1 MLTLNFNQISNKLDA
16 KIVNQYLGIMDNVN
30 PEDPKFQESFS
41 DFYQINNS
49 GWKSPAIMKSLFFN
63 VFSAFNEINK
73 KGYQLNYEMI
83 VTVLSKISGMTEKSF
98 SSKMLHT
105 LYKDEPII
113 DSKVI
118 GKIKDKKS
126 NFKLATGYAQS
137 LYVANYTLPMAID
150 LHNCLKKYYDSL
162 KKDTSTI
169 LYISDFDNW
178 CNSQGINPSR
188 ISETKKIDFWMWL
201 AP

>member
-1 MLTLNFNQISNKLDA
+1 MLTLSFNQISNKLDV
-16 KIVNQYLGIMDNVN
+16 KIVNQYLDIMNNVN
-30 PEDPKFQESFS
+30 PENPKFQESFS

-83 VTVLSKISGMTEKSF
+83 VTMLSKISGMTEKSF

-105 LYKDEPII
+105 LCKDEPII

-118 GKIKDKKS
+118 GKIQDKKS

-137 LYVANYTLPMAID
+137 LYAANYTLPMAID
-150 LHNCLKKYYDSL
+150 LHDCLKKYYGIL
-162 KKDTSTI
+162 KKDASTI
-169 LYISDFDNW
+169 LYISEFDNW
-178 CNSQGINPSR
+178 CKGKGINSKL
-188 ISETKKIDFWMWL
+188 ISDTKKIDFWMWL
-201 AP
+201 A

>member
-1 MLTLNFNQISNKLDA
+1 MLTLMFNQISNKLDV
-16 KIVNQYLGIMDNVN
+16 KIVNQYLGIMNNVD
-30 PEDPKFQESFS
+30 PEYPKFQDSFS

-118 GKIKDKKS
+118 GKIQDKKS
-126 NFKLATGYAQS
+126 DFKLATGYAQS

-150 LHNCLKKYYDSL
+150 LHNCLKKYYDIL

-169 LYISDFDNW
+169 SYISDFDNW
-178 CNSQGINPSR
+178 CNSQGINPSH